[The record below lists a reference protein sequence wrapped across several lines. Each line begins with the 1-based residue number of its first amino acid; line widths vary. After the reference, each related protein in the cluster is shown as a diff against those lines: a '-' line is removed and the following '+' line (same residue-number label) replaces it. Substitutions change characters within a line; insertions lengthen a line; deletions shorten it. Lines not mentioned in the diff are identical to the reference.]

1 MMTHHINQTIV
12 LYFVLFLS
20 GVAGLG
26 CEMVWTRM
34 LMVGLGHEIIAV
46 LSVVAAFFSGLA
58 LGAWALDRKI
68 SQSHKPEIWYAAL
81 ECSIGCWALLLTIFI
96 PAVNATAHYLIGVDP
111 SPFRHWTF
119 AFLLPFV
126 LLLPATFS
134 MGATLPAI
142 ERSFVRLRSNARP
155 IGGLYAANTC
165 GAVMGTL
172 ATTYLLVPSLGFNK
186 TSVLLAVL
194 NFACSGLILL
204 RPARITASAGSRMS
218 SMAYQPPSF
227 ALLGIVLL
235 TGFLGIGFEVVVIR
249 VLSQVFENTVYSF
262 ASILSV
268 YLLGTASGAA
278 LYQVHAPQTAYNKT
292 LHYLLSATSA
302 LCLVSLI
309 VLYGSDAIY
318 TAARSAA
325 GSNFFGSLTGEIAT
339 AGLVFF
345 LPCTAMGATF
355 SHLAQ
360 TASTIRGGMG
370 RALGLNTLGASLA
383 PILFGIGLL
392 PLLGSKN
399 TLLIISCGYA
409 LLALVINIRK
419 AAPVLLIALCALL
432 IFFSPG
438 QLQFVTV
445 PDGGSIREHREGVM
459 AAVTVVEDAHGDRFL
474 KVNDKFQMGSTAG
487 AFVDKRLAHIP
498 LLLHAH
504 PDTVLFLGLGTGT
517 TFAAAAEHPRLR
529 AEGVELIPEIIPL
542 LHHFQKSTGEFSV
555 HQNLHISIADARRFV
570 NAATQCYDVIVADL
584 FHPARDGAG
593 ALYTAEH
600 FTAIKARLAAG
611 GLFCQWLPLYQMDA
625 ETLRVIIRTF
635 LRVYPHAS
643 AYIACYSLDMPVLGL
658 VGAQSPLRYAA
669 DWYEQRVQTNSLR
682 ISLQNLRLPDIYELL
697 GCFIAGSSD
706 LALFAGSGPLN
717 TDDKPVVMFGAPRS
731 ADAADR
737 PAYETLFT
745 LLTASRPK
753 PAQVLAL
760 AHNEQQAQ
768 AHQRLADYWLAR
780 DSFLRAGAGMRR
792 PQNPGEFLA
801 RIREPLLACVRKS
814 RDFAAAYNP
823 LLALAHEIYRTD
835 PSAARELLVAL
846 EDAQPASERARMLR
860 KKLFPENQ

>member
-1 MMTHHINQTIV
+1 MMPHNTNQTIA
-12 LYFVLFLS
+12 LYVVLFLS
-20 GVAGLG
+20 GIAGLG
-26 CEMVWTRM
+26 YEMVWTRM

-46 LSVVAAFFSGLA
+46 LAVVAAFFSGLA

-68 SQSHKPEIWYAAL
+68 SQSHKPEIWYAVL
-81 ECSIGCWALLLTIFI
+81 ECSIGCWALLLTFFI
-96 PAVNATAHYLIGVDP
+96 PAVNASAHYLIGVDP
-111 SPFRHWTF
+111 SPFRHWIL

-142 ERSFVRLRSNARP
+142 ERFFVRLRSNAQP

-172 ATTYLLVPSLGFNK
+172 ATTYLLVPALGFNR
-186 TSVLLAVL
+186 TSLLLAVL
-194 NFACSGLILL
+194 NFACSGLILRGHAKL
-204 RPARITASAGSRMS
+204 TAPVRPRMS
-218 SMAYQPPSF
+218 NRTYQTPSP
-227 ALLGIVLL
+227 ALLGIILL

-268 YLLGTASGAA
+268 YLLGTAAGAA
-278 LYQVHAPQTAYNKT
+278 LYQVHAPRAAHNKT

-309 VLYGSDAIY
+309 VLNGADAIY
-318 TAARSAA
+318 AAARNAA

-360 TASTIRGGMG
+360 TASTTRGGMG

-383 PILFGIGLL
+383 PFLFGIGLL

-399 TLLIISCGYA
+399 SLLIISCGYA
-409 LLALVINIRK
+409 FLALVINIRK

-432 IFFSPG
+432 ILCSPV
-438 QLQFVTV
+438 QLEFVTV
-445 PDGGSIREHREGVM
+445 PDGGSIREHHEGVM

-504 PDTVLFLGLGTGT
+504 PDTALFLGLGTGT
-517 TFAAAAEHPRLR
+517 TFAAAAEHPGLR
-529 AEGVELIPEIIPL
+529 AEGVELIPEIIPML
-542 LHHFQKSTGEFSV
+542 RHFQKSTGDFSL

-570 NAATQCYDVIVADL
+570 NAAPQRYDVIVADL

-593 ALYTAEH
+593 TLYTVEH
-600 FTAIKARLAAG
+600 FSAIKARLAAG

-635 LRVYPHAS
+635 LHVYPHAS
-643 AYIACYSLDMPVLGL
+643 AYIACYSLDMPILGL
-658 VGAQSPLRYAA
+658 VGAHGPLRYPI
-669 DWYEQRVQTNSLR
+669 DWYEQRVKTDSLR
-682 ISLQNLRLPDIYELL
+682 ITLQNLRLPDIYELL
-697 GCFIAGSSD
+697 GCFIAESSD

-717 TDDKPVVMFGAPRS
+717 TDDNPVVMFVAPRS

-737 PAYETLFT
+737 PSYETLFT
-745 LLTASRPK
+745 LLTASSPK
-753 PAQVLAL
+753 TAQVLAP
-760 AHNEQQAQ
+760 AHNAQQDQ
-768 AHQRLADYWLAR
+768 VHQRLADYWSAR
-780 DSFLRAGAGMRR
+780 DIFLRAGAGMAR
-792 PQNPGEFLA
+792 PQNPGELLA
-801 RIREPLLACVRKS
+801 SIREPLLACVRKS

-823 LLALAHEIYRTD
+823 LLALAHEMYRAE
-835 PSAARELLVAL
+835 PSVARDLLLAL
-846 EDAQPASERARMLR
+846 EAAQPASDRARMVR
-860 KKLFPENQ
+860 NKLFPEN